1 MLAVWVERKK
11 SDFERERKILEEK
24 LQGIRQTR

>member
-11 SDFERERKILEEK
+11 NDFERGKFLEEK